1 MINEFTPPMA
11 LTFDDVLLVPRASEV
26 VPSEVSLK
34 TRLTR
39 TISLNAP
46 LISAAMDTVTESP
59 MAIALAQA
67 GGIGVI
73 HKNMPIGKQVEEV
86 RRVKRFVSGVVTD
99 PITIS
104 PESSLAEA
112 LDLMKNYGI
121 SGIPVVEDSTRKVVG
136 ILTNRDV
143 RFVDNTDRPVKE
155 LMTHENLVT
164 VRPGTDKDQAQKLL
178 HEHRLEKLI
187 VVDDQGRCAGLITV
201 KDIERAILNPEA
213 SKDADGRLLVA
224 AAVGVGKDAIDR
236 AMAMADAGLDLVV
249 VDTAHGHAKAVL
261 DTVRQIRQ
269 MRSKDIQVMAGN
281 VATGSGA
288 TALIEAGADA
298 VKVGVGPGSICTT
311 RIIAGVGVPQLSA
324 VKDVVAACRTTD
336 VPVIADGGIKHSGDI
351 AKAIGAGASAVM
363 VGSLLAGT
371 DEAPGEIIYYQGRAY
386 KSYRGMGSLG
396 AMAKGSADRY
406 AQGSDMNVSKLVPEG
421 VEGRVPYNGVVSGV
435 LYQLLGGLRSSMGYL
450 GAPDIDTLR
459 TTAEF
464 VRITQAGVRESHV
477 HDVQITRE
485 APNYRQ
491 R

>member
-46 LISAAMDTVTESP
+46 LISAAMDTVTEAP

-421 VEGRVPYNGVVSGV
+421 VEGRVPYNGTVSGV